1 MKKTTQFTQKY
12 LELFLFF
19 SLLFHSGINAQVKVP
34 FTPRTAQSTPG
45 TSIYHIKGD
54 FSLIG
59 NTNLTLVNYN
69 NNTNNSNNSM
79 QYVDVDNDNS
89 TFNSSTSEL
98 IFSTENGAVPDCSR
112 ILFAG
117 LYWTGRSSDNS
128 TSPDTFTVTKNGQT
142 KTFDKR
148 KVSIKGPNSSNYTEI
163 TANTNDI
170 YYPNSSDGLMYSAFA
185 EITDYVKLNGLGN
198 YTVADIALVE
208 GNGGSTGY
216 YGGWGLVVVYENS
229 KMKWR
234 DVTIFD
240 GHAYVQGNTTV
251 SHQIPISGFNAVQ
264 TGSVNIKLGLMA
276 GEGDVGISGDYFNI
290 LRSSDNNWQTLNHN
304 GNSSS
309 NFFNSSIQTGG
320 NFRNPNL
327 QINTGLDIS
336 MFDIPNNNNSVIANN
351 QTSTTLR
358 YGSTQDTYIIFMAA
372 FAVDAYIPDAEGVMS
387 LITINGNPP
396 SSNLTVLPGEEVEYS
411 IKILNEGTEAINNAK
426 LKIEIPYTANFVSG
440 SEIGTI
446 NFSPLPTPN
455 NLYFDQNLGG
465 NGTIIWDIG
474 TLPVP
479 SSPTDILGEL
489 KYKIKIT
496 EDCFLLKNPNCSP
509 STPLYGYL
517 SGIGAVS
524 GFVFNDK
531 PFIQGYQTT
540 GQCIGDPIT
549 DPIILDINSVDY
561 VNQNCQNV
569 ISNLDFK
576 FCDTNNAVSFNQ
588 IASNYPNRTKFYDS
602 YPVTSS
608 SIEYTSTNNF
618 PSLLGTHTYYAVPPL
633 ANGCYF
639 IFTITFVD
647 EPTITTTNIITID
660 GCSTADIPVLPYS
673 ENPVTISL
681 QDFINSGGSVSNN
694 SLGYNIT
701 YQDIASGTCPIK
713 VVRKFTI
720 SSICSTIELNQN
732 IVISD
737 STAPVFVETIPADL
751 TVECNAIPTPATITA
766 TDNCDASV
774 VVNYTETS
782 TQGACANAYTL
793 VRTWSATDACGNT
806 SSASQTIT
814 VQDTTAPVLI
824 TEIEETLNV
833 TCSEIGVPPI
843 LEFVDNCSDSVNV
856 IFNETI
862 TTINTYE
869 YILLWEWTAND
880 DCGNETT
887 VSQTINITNEIP
899 AELIPY
905 SICVDDEP
913 LDLFTILDN
922 SIPTNGEWIEIT
934 NSGGLSGNIF
944 NPTNILEGFY
954 TLQYIIEIEENYC
967 PLIYEVYLNV
977 NSDCIV
983 LPACDIIVYNA
994 VSPNNDG
1001 MNDYLIID
1009 GIECYPNNSIE
1020 IYNRW
1025 GILVYET
1032 QGYDN
1037 LAKSFKGYSEGRT
1050 TFNKNELLP
1059 DGTYFYILKYTDAE
1073 NKTYDKSGYLYLDK

>member
-1 MKKTTQFTQKY
+1 M
-12 LELFLFF
+12 
-19 SLLFHSGINAQVKVP
+19 
-34 FTPRTAQSTPG
+34 
-45 TSIYHIKGD
+45 
-54 FSLIG
+54 
-59 NTNLTLVNYN
+59 
-69 NNTNNSNNSM
+69 
-79 QYVDVDNDNS
+79 
-89 TFNSSTSEL
+89 
-98 IFSTENGAVPDCSR
+98 
-112 ILFAG
+112 
-117 LYWTGRSSDNS
+117 
-128 TSPDTFTVTKNGQT
+128 
-142 KTFDKR
+142 
-148 KVSIKGPNSSNYTEI
+148 
-163 TANTNDI
+163 
-170 YYPNSSDGLMYSAFA
+170 
-185 EITDYVKLNGLGN
+185 
-198 YTVADIALVE
+198 
-208 GNGGSTGY
+208 
-216 YGGWGLVVVYENS
+216 
-229 KMKWR
+229 
-234 DVTIFD
+234 
-240 GHAYVQGNTTV
+240 
-251 SHQIPISGFNAVQ
+251 
-264 TGSVNIKLGLMA
+264 
-276 GEGDVGISGDYFNI
+276 
-290 LRSSDNNWQTLNHN
+290 
-304 GNSSS
+304 
-309 NFFNSSIQTGG
+309 
-320 NFRNPNL
+320 
-327 QINTGLDIS
+327 
-336 MFDIPNNNNSVIANN
+336 
-351 QTSTTLR
+351 
-358 YGSTQDTYIIFMAA
+358 
-372 FAVDAYIPDAEGVMS
+372 
-387 LITINGNPP
+387 
-396 SSNLTVLPGEEVEYS
+396 
-411 IKILNEGTEAINNAK
+411 
-426 LKIEIPYTANFVSG
+426 
-440 SEIGTI
+440 
-446 NFSPLPTPN
+446 
-455 NLYFDQNLGG
+455 
-465 NGTIIWDIG
+465 
-474 TLPVP
+474 
-479 SSPTDILGEL
+479 
-489 KYKIKIT
+489 
-496 EDCFLLKNPNCSP
+496 
-509 STPLYGYL
+509 
-517 SGIGAVS
+517 
-524 GFVFNDK
+524 
-531 PFIQGYQTT
+531 
-540 GQCIGDPIT
+540 
-549 DPIILDINSVDY
+549 
-561 VNQNCQNV
+561 
-569 ISNLDFK
+569 
-576 FCDTNNAVSFNQ
+576 
-588 IASNYPNRTKFYDS
+588 
-602 YPVTSS
+602 
-608 SIEYTSTNNF
+608 
-618 PSLLGTHTYYAVPPL
+618 
-633 ANGCYF
+633 
-639 IFTITFVD
+639 
-647 EPTITTTNIITID
+647 
-660 GCSTADIPVLPYS
+660 
-673 ENPVTISL
+673 
-681 QDFINSGGSVSNN
+681 
-694 SLGYNIT
+694 
-701 YQDIASGTCPIK
+701 
-713 VVRKFTI
+713 
-720 SSICSTIELNQN
+720 
-732 IVISD
+732 
-737 STAPVFVETIPADL
+737 ETIPADL

-782 TQGACANAYTL
+782 TQGACAASYTL